1 MAGRVVV
8 STLNDDTG
16 VLATQNGMTGVCKA
30 WVNFNGQGT
39 VSIRG
44 SFNVSSITDVGTG
57 TYRVN
62 FTTALPNSNY
72 ATIVS
77 ASNNIGTSAG
87 FSSFDSN
94 DQNTTRTSII
104 YVAAPQTSV
113 PYDPALVNVSVFSS

>member
-1 MAGRVVV
+1 MSTIVAQTLSKGTV
-8 STLNDDTG
+8 STSTANCIRG
-16 VLATQNGMTGVCKA
+16 SAKA

-44 SFNVSSITDVGTG
+44 SFNVSSITDAGTG
-57 TYRVN
+57 LYRVS
-62 FTTALPNSNY
+62 FTTAMPNANY

-77 ASNNIGTSAG
+77 ACNNIGVSAG

-94 DQNTTRTSII
+94 DQSTSTTSTI

-113 PYDPALVNVSVFSS
+113 PYDPALVNVSIFST